1 MSTSSWLPSHTL
13 IRTIYY
19 QFWLTGP
26 PHIHTG
32 LIQACK
38 VISHKMDT
46 ADRRKKGKD
55 SKPVSAARLLS
66 DIIKIFV
73 DLQTPLYPQPKFIH
87 YEAKV
92 HPWRKID
99 QTWADCIISRHFHLL
114 MKKASRDPS
123 NLQTPKAKSGK
134 VWSTHSPGVAAR
146 AIVPKGTLS
155 SCFQERRLRGKPAFY
170 NKKRGGSQLGNPQ
183 DLPTHQMGTGE

>member
-1 MSTSSWLPSHTL
+1 MFVLILKNTTVACGFHVNIKLASITHTNKNNL
-13 IRTIYY
+13 LSV
-19 QFWLTGP
+19 LTGP

-92 HPWRKID
+92 HP
-99 QTWADCIISRHFHLL
+99 
-114 MKKASRDPS
+114 
-123 NLQTPKAKSGK
+123 
-134 VWSTHSPGVAAR
+134 
-146 AIVPKGTLS
+146 
-155 SCFQERRLRGKPAFY
+155 
-170 NKKRGGSQLGNPQ
+170 
-183 DLPTHQMGTGE
+183 